1 MLIFTTIGIAFS
13 SALVSII
20 FHYWALR
27 SVTHHTKRFS
37 SHFLM
42 STTVVLCLF
51 VIHIIEI
58 IWFSGVLSFAYNGI
72 GLEGF
77 VKPVSL
83 NGTDFIQ
90 IAALSFTTL
99 GGFSTAPKE
108 ELGLLIALI
117 SLTGFMMLTWSATYY
132 YNIFSNS
139 DLRND

>member
-1 MLIFTTIGIAFS
+1 
-13 SALVSII
+13 
-20 FHYWALR
+20 
-27 SVTHHTKRFS
+27 
-37 SHFLM
+37 M